1 MSRFIILFLVLF
13 GVPICA
19 YAQSIPA
26 SYIVISDIQFKGLK
40 KTKERIVRREL
51 DFVEGDTLQ
60 LSTLTAKLQEN
71 EKRLLSTALFNI
83 VKSNIENWDTEA
95 KKATVSFTF
104 VEAWYLYPVPIFE
117 LADRNFNVWWNE
129 QGRSLDR
136 VDYGIRF
143 DHINLTGRRD
153 YLKLKYQL
161 GYTRKYELKYTYP
174 YLDKAQ
180 QWGIITN
187 LFYADNRELSYVT
200 LGNKPTFFSTP
211 DDRRILKRLRLGA
224 ELTRRSG
231 LYAYHSF
238 KLEYHNNRVDQVVA
252 DLNPDYFFNGN
263 TGLKFLFLQYQYRI
277 DKRHFFQYPDD
288 GWSADFTLKQEGL
301 SWLGNFSNTAVL
313 GSLEYY
319 HSFNDRWIWAS
330 NVRAKT
336 NITRDPI
343 AFANNTGLGYVQDFI
358 RGYELYV
365 QDGTD
370 YVHHRMYLS
379 FKFLD
384 KLLNFDRYMP
394 VHQFKLLSLKSYIRG
409 QIHLGYAHEPR
420 YTDTNEQN
428 NRLLI
433 GYGPALDILM
443 YNNFLFQIEYTYNH
457 LGESGLYIHNE
468 IAF

>member
-1 MSRFIILFLVLF
+1 MYRLILIVLSCYVFLNYS
-13 GVPICA
+13 
-19 YAQSIPA
+19 YAQESNT
-26 SYIVISDIQFKGLK
+26 SYVIVKDIRFEGLK

-51 DFVEGDTLQ
+51 DIEEGDTLSLQ
-60 LSTLTAKLQEN
+60 TLTPRLQEN
-71 EKRLLSTALFNI
+71 EKRLLSTALFNL
-83 VKSNIENWDTEA
+83 VQSNIEDWDTEA
-95 KKATVSFTF
+95 RRATISFTF

-153 YLKLKYQL
+153 YLKLKYQR

-200 LGNKPTFFSTP
+200 LNNKPTFFSTQ

-252 DLNPDYFFNGN
+252 DLNSDYFFNGD
-263 TGLKFLFLQYQYRI
+263 TGLKFMFLQYQYRI

-288 GWSADFTLKQEGL
+288 GWSADIAVKQEGL
-301 SWLGNFSNTAVL
+301 SLLGNFSNTAIL
-313 GSLEYY
+313 GSFEYY
-319 HSFNDRWIWAS
+319 HSFNDRWIWA
-330 NVRAKT
+330 NNIRAKT

-343 AFANNTGLGYVQDFI
+343 AFANNTGLGYFQDFI

-370 YVHHRMYLS
+370 YIHNRMYLS

-384 KLLNFDRYMP
+384 KLMDFDRFMP
-394 VHQFKLLSLKSYIRG
+394 IHQFKLLSLKMYIRG

-420 YTDTNEQN
+420 YIATNDQN
-428 NRLLI
+428 NRILI
-433 GYGPALDILM
+433 GYGPSLDVLM